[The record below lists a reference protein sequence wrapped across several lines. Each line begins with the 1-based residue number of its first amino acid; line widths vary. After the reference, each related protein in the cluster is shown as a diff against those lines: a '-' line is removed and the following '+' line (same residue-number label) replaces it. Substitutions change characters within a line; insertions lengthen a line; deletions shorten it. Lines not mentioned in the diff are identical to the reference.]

1 MHVRE
6 LDLRD
11 FRSWPE
17 LNLKLEPGVTVFAG
31 RNGHGKT
38 NIVEAVHYAS
48 KLSSHRVSTDAP
60 LIHSGADNAR
70 VSATTVN
77 DGRAL
82 TTHLLVKAHG
92 ANQAQINRTR
102 LKSARELLGVLRVV
116 MFSPEDLRLIT
127 GEPAERRKFL
137 DDLVALRTPRLGG
150 ARAEERVVNIYNWSD
165 YIGETTLADFE
176 KATGIKP
183 SYDVFDSNETLEG
196 KLLAGRSGY
205 DIVVP
210 SNHFLGK
217 QIKAGAF
224 QKLDRSLLPNWK
236 NLDPAL
242 LKQLEVNDPG
252 NLYAVPYLWGTNGI
266 GYNVE
271 KVKAAL
277 GVEEID
283 SWAVLF
289 EPENMKKL
297 SSCGVAFMDSPDELF
312 PAMLNYLGL
321 DPRSTKSEDY
331 KKAEAKLLEVRPYVT
346 YFHSSK
352 YIGDLANGNV
362 CVAFGYSGDVF
373 QAAARAEEAGKG
385 IEIAYAIP
393 KEGGNL
399 WFDMLAIPKDAKHP
413 EAAYAF
419 INYLLQPQVIAPI
432 SDFVGYPN
440 PNKDATALVAE
451 SIRSN
456 PNLYP
461 TPEAMKTLYTLE
473 PLPRA
478 AERARTR
485 AWSKVKTGN

>member
-1 MHVRE
+1 MRTS
-6 LDLRD
+6 
-11 FRSWPE
+11 FR
-17 LNLKLEPGVTVFAG
+17 
-31 RNGHGKT
+31 KT
-38 NIVEAVHYAS
+38 
-48 KLSSHRVSTDAP
+48 
-60 LIHSGADNAR
+60 
-70 VSATTVN
+70 
-77 DGRAL
+77 L
-82 TTHLLVKAHG
+82 TA
-92 ANQAQINRTR
+92 AA
-102 LKSARELLGVLRVV
+102 
-116 MFSPEDLRLIT
+116 
-127 GEPAERRKFL
+127 
-137 DDLVALRTPRLGG
+137 VALGLTGV
-150 ARAEERVVNIYNWSD
+150 AQAEQPTVHIYNWSD
-165 YIGETTLADFE
+165 YIGETTLEDFE

-236 NLDPAL
+236 KLDPAL

-271 KVKAAL
+271 KIKAAL

-385 IEIAYAIP
+385 IEIAYSIP
-393 KEGGNL
+393 KEGANL
-399 WFDMLAIPKDAKHP
+399 WFDLMAIPADAKNVK
-413 EAAYAF
+413 EAHAF
-419 INYLLQPQVIAPI
+419 MNYLLDPAVIAKV
-432 SDFVGYPN
+432 SDYVGYANPN
-440 PNKDATALVAE
+440 PASDKLMDQEVRNDPSIYPSQEVMNKLYISTELPPK
-451 SIRSN
+451 IMRQMTRSW
-456 PNLYP
+456 
-461 TPEAMKTLYTLE
+461 TKIK
-473 PLPRA
+473 
-478 AERARTR
+478 
-485 AWSKVKTGN
+485 SGQ